1 MAKLSQQ
8 FSWLR
13 KVLIISYRKY
23 SIKLKISSG
32 VERMVDRNV
41 SSYYNGEDNFQDEM
55 PYDLY
60 NMVEM
65 YKKISKA
72 SILPNFGE
80 I

>member
-1 MAKLSQQ
+1 
-8 FSWLR
+8 
-13 KVLIISYRKY
+13 
-23 SIKLKISSG
+23 
-32 VERMVDRNV
+32 MVDRNV

-80 I
+80 IQNVEKAGMLSLSKFTS